1 MTAEEQGTKQM
12 QRGSQMSYFEN
23 LNTQNMLNALNP
35 NNVLHAVGL
44 RRESEARV
52 LTDTVLP
59 ALAVFSAG
67 ILVGA
72 AVALLVTPKTGR
84 ELRNDLQRKAGQIT
98 DNVKERIPALRND
111 GEPAMT
117 SSYAARSTTDL

>member
-1 MTAEEQGTKQM
+1 
-12 QRGSQMSYFEN
+12 MSYFEN

-72 AVALLVTPKTGR
+72 AIALLVTPKTGR
-84 ELRNDLQRKAGQIT
+84 ELRGDLQRKAGQIT
-98 DNVKERIPALRND
+98 ETVKERIPALRGD
-111 GEPAMT
+111 TEQAT
-117 SSYAARSTTDL
+117 SSYTARSTTNTDL

>member
-1 MTAEEQGTKQM
+1 
-12 QRGSQMSYFEN
+12 MSYFDN
-23 LNTQNMLNALNP
+23 LNP
-35 NNVLHAVGL
+35 NNVLNAFNPNNMLHAVGL

-84 ELRNDLQRKAGQIT
+84 ELRDDLSRRAGQIGET
-98 DNVKERIPALRND
+98 VREKIPALRSD
-111 GEPAMT
+111 GSEQVT
-117 SSYAARSTTDL
+117 SYADRTNPNPNM